1 MQLKVNDKA
10 MIRCIKCSEVSG
22 IAKAGKIRG
31 KQRYYCNHCNY
42 YFTLKPIETSVK
54 KPSKHHHATILDIAK
69 HMKISK
75 STVSRALRNSKEINL
90 ETRNAIL
97 KTAQQLNYVPN
108 YFASSLV
115 KRKSYSIG
123 IVVPELITNF
133 FSQFII
139 IAQKAASLAGYE
151 VVICHSNES
160 FSNEADVLKR
170 LFSYQVDGI
179 LLSLSSETKTLDH
192 LKLISNAGV
201 PLILFNRIKSH
212 PKFPRVLVDD
222 YDGAFKGVEHLI
234 KNGYKKIGH
243 IAGPENLQI
252 SKNRFR
258 GYRDALIKHKL
269 TVDPDW
275 LVRHDL
281 SLQGAQKCA
290 QDLLSRPMIPD
301 AIFAVNDPAAIQ
313 LIIEAKKRGIQVGPE
328 LGIVGFSNDSRS
340 EVIEPSLTTLQQ
352 PIEEMAETCIHLLL
366 NKINDQKYAVPN
378 STVLKT
384 TLIERCSSYKDTSG
398 L

>member
-1 MQLKVNDKA
+1 MHAKVNDKA

-22 IAKAGKIRG
+22 IARAGKIRG
-31 KQRYYCNHCNY
+31 KQRYYCNHCDY
-42 YFTLKPIETSVK
+42 YFTLKPAEAAVEKTAR
-54 KPSKHHHATILDIAK
+54 HHATILDIAK

-160 FSNEADVLKR
+160 FSNEAEVLKR

-201 PLILFNRIKSH
+201 PLILFNRVKNHSNL
-212 PKFPRVLVDD
+212 PKVLADD

-234 KNGYKKIGH
+234 KNGYRKIGH
-243 IAGPENLQI
+243 IGGPENLQI

-258 GYRDALIKHKL
+258 GYRDALLKHKL
-269 TVDPDW
+269 PVDPDW
-275 LVRHDL
+275 LARHDL
-281 SLQGAQKCA
+281 SLEGARKCA
-290 QDLLSRPMIPD
+290 QDLLSRPMMPD

-313 LIIEAKKRGIQVGPE
+313 LIIEAKKRNIRVGPE
-328 LGIVGFSNDSRS
+328 LGVVGFSNDSRS

-366 NKINDQKYAVPN
+366 NKINDPGYAIPG
-378 STVLKT
+378 TTILKT
-384 TLIERCSSYKDTSG
+384 TLIERCSSYKSRS
-398 L
+398 